1 MPITLVS
8 RAGGATV
15 PELVSRPANEQ
26 LTEFSSDFDTAFV
39 AGEEESWST
48 RLGLVVNSRFKR
60 IIPIPV
66 DAPSIKRAIGDPKF
80 RDLFVG
86 ELEFSPDKYFD
97 GIQELV
103 DIIEADGF
111 SGWANAPGNMARE
124 FRRYPNK
131 LVAALL
137 EANGNLDF
145 YKIKRDG
152 GDTASTIAL
161 FASTH
166 PVNLAKSGLGTQS
179 NVIDQ
184 GTHTDFD
191 ETLMIAVE
199 RHFAEWKAAN
209 GEKMGMRPRYVLVP
223 TGRAHAAR
231 KYFARDTVIEEGT
244 AGVIAAPN
252 IFQGTVEVIQV
263 DHLTDADYVY
273 FVAAEMSPWVVQTPG
288 APDEKRLDSNS
299 EWSRL
304 NGKVAIWYE
313 QIFGV
318 AGLLPHGI
326 FRVDLKSEPRA

>member
-1 MPITLVS
+1 MASPILVS

-26 LTEFSSDFDTAFV
+26 LTEFSSDFDAAFV

-80 RDLFVG
+80 RKLFVG
-86 ELEFSPDKYFD
+86 ELEFSPLKYRD
-97 GIQELV
+97 GISELIDV
-103 DIIEADGF
+103 IEADGF
-111 SGWANAPGNMARE
+111 SGWARAPENMARE

-137 EANGNLDF
+137 EANGYLDF

-152 GDTASTIAL
+152 GDTASAIEL
-161 FASTH
+161 FSASH
-166 PVNLAKSGLGTQS
+166 PVNLAKSSLGTQS
-179 NVIDQ
+179 NMIDQ
-184 GTHTDFD
+184 GTHTNFD

-199 RHFAEWKAAN
+199 QHFAGWKAAN
-209 GEKMGMRPRYVLVP
+209 GEKMSMRPRYVLVP

-231 KYFARDTVIEEGT
+231 KFFARDTVIEEGT
-244 AGVIAAPN
+244 AGVVAAPN
-252 IFQGTVEVIQV
+252 IFQGTIETIQV

-273 FVAAEMSPWVVQTPG
+273 FVAEGVSPWVVQTPG
-288 APDEKRLDSNS
+288 APDQKMFDSNS

-304 NGKVAIWYE
+304 NGEVAIWYE
-313 QIFGV
+313 QVFGV
-318 AGLLPHGI
+318 AGLLPNGI
-326 FRVDLKSEPRA
+326 LRVDLKSSAR